1 MDKQEIKQRLNQLYG
16 KSSFETT
23 EIAKEYG
30 TLMQGLLSKRYA
42 DADNVKSINYLKI
55 YLTLKNNYAKLFI

>member
-1 MDKQEIKQRLNQLYG
+1 MDSQEIKAAAIHLYG

-23 EIAKEYG
+23 ESAKEYG

-42 DADNVKSINYLKI
+42 DTVNVKSINSLNLLDIEKQ
-55 YLTLKNNYAKLFI
+55 L

>member
-1 MDKQEIKQRLNQLYG
+1 MDSREIKRWLNRLYG

-42 DADNVKSINYLKI
+42 DTDNVKSINYLNLLDIEK
-55 YLTLKNNYAKLFI
+55 

>member
-30 TLMQGLLSKRYA
+30 TLMQDLLSKRYA
-42 DADNVKSINYLKI
+42 GTDNVKSINYLN
-55 YLTLKNNYAKLFI
+55 LLDTEE